1 MTWRPQSCVLLKPL
15 TQWPL
20 YPTPHTLPLFTMWHH
35 PCRNPLSLSAFPSK
49 GLWLLISRHLL
60 VLTLQPQK
68 LPAPTVA
75 LPMYL
80 LLQRVVPTSLKYI
93 SGCHHPHILG
103 LLSPPEWPWM
113 EIKACV
119 LLAPSLSS
127 QWLIFGHCL
136 LGYRQLVLGPRSPL

>member
-1 MTWRPQSCVLLKPL
+1 MTWRPESHVLLEPL

-20 YPTPHTLPLFTMWHH
+20 YPAPHTPPLFITWHH
-35 PCRNPLSLSAFPSK
+35 PCRSPLSLSAFPSK
-49 GLWLLISRHLL
+49 SLWPITSRRLL
-60 VLTLQPQK
+60 VLKLQPQK
-68 LPAPTVA
+68 LAAPAVA

-80 LLQRVVPTSLKYI
+80 LLQQVVPTSLKCI

-127 QWLIFGHCL
+127 QWLIFAHCP
-136 LGYRQLVLGPRSPL
+136 LGYRQSVLGPRSPL